1 VRKVEV
7 LKIPHLQGEKN
18 FEGLKNS
25 LPSPGLAEDFGQ
37 KPPSFDLSSLSV
49 TGEGWGL
56 GGREGWREDPAGP
69 ELLPPQVRSGLQPRV
84 TVPVLWSLLL
94 LPLEKKK
101 SLPLGTK

>member
-1 VRKVEV
+1 MEV

-56 GGREGWREDPAGP
+56 GGEGACTCFVFLFGEGIPIM
-69 ELLPPQVRSGLQPRV
+69 EMPR
-84 TVPVLWSLLL
+84 
-94 LPLEKKK
+94 
-101 SLPLGTK
+101 